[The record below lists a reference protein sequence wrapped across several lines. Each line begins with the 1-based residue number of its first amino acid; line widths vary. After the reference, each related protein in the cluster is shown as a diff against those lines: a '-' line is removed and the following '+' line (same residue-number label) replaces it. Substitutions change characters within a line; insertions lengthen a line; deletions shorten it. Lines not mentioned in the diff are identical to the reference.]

1 MNPQEEILKF
11 LDDHRI
17 QYERMDHPPLFTCD
31 DAEKYG
37 LPPLPGADTK
47 NLFLKDNKGE
57 HLLVVTTCRKKVAL
71 NDLKRALS
79 LKSLSFGSAEKMEE
93 YLGVKPGAVTSL
105 GIYFDKNN
113 NVKLY
118 IDKIVWDA
126 THVQCHPCT
135 NEATLTLP
143 IEEYRRF
150 INVLGVEVNVIE
162 VPERGVN
169 QSGV

>member
-1 MNPQEEILKF
+1 MNPQEEILNF
-11 LDDHRI
+11 LKNHNI
-17 QYERMDHPPLFTCD
+17 SFERMDHPPLFTCD

-71 NDLKRALS
+71 NDLKRALG

-105 GIYFDKNN
+105 GVLFDKSNL
-113 NVKLY
+113 VKLY
-118 IDKIVWDA
+118 LDKIVWNS

-135 NEATLTLP
+135 NEATLTIP
-143 IEEYRRF
+143 IEEFKRF
-150 INVLGVEVNVIE
+150 LSAVGKIPEIID
-162 VPERGVN
+162 VPERTT
-169 QSGV
+169 